1 MPCNL
6 ILRTSP
12 PDALLIYNFNVT
24 LRASDDKFALLAEN
38 MGPEKGQILEGIGG
52 ETPRIAG
59 FLHLVKLHGC
69 QDLLIAPG
77 CSIAPSVG

>member
-6 ILRTSP
+6 IPRTSP

-24 LRASDDKFALLAEN
+24 LGASDDKFALLAEN
-38 MGPEKGQILEGIGG
+38 MGPEKGPDSGG
-52 ETPRIAG
+52 ESPRIAG

-77 CSIAPSVG
+77 CSIGPSVG